1 MRAST
6 EAVTQVRP
14 GSGTH
19 QLRHHCSMAIPSG
32 THQWC
37 KTILVRSIDGTTGR
51 NQRGAKLCVL
61 LGTIAGLHFLIS
73 TVPGRIVILNA
84 RFNPSM
90 ADYLIAR
97 TAADEVTFSG
107 ALNDRAVRELKESLL
122 LPGIKVLHITSHGGL
137 IVPVMGLANIIADKK
152 IAVAANG
159 FCLSSCPLLLAA
171 SPNAIVTPTTR
182 ITFHR
187 STPAVLA
194 NATDAAVLEMSR
206 RTVWTPGLKAL
217 ADMGLIKFVLN
228 GKPPKLT
235 PIQVWCRASPA
246 SCEAPSPRPK
256 ASIK

>member
-1 MRAST
+1 
-6 EAVTQVRP
+6 
-14 GSGTH
+14 
-19 QLRHHCSMAIPSG
+19 MAIPSG

-107 ALNDRAVRELKESLL
+107 ALNDRAVRELKDSLL

-194 NATDAAVLEMSR
+194 NATDAAVLALTIAEWHERFRSYGITSTAVTEMSR